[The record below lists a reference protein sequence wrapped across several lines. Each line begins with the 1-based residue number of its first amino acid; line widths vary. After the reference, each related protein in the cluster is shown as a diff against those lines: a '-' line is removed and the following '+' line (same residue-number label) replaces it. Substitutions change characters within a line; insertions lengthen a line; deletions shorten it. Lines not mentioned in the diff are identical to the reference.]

1 MARDKRS
8 KYIVGFT
15 VHAGKGFITPNQNP
29 INPLVVVKCCGREY
43 RTKVKYN
50 KLIATQWD
58 ESHSWTDIFLTDTEW
73 DMSFITFEVQ
83 SANPFWKNDV
93 IGQCSIQLKTL
104 RQRKN
109 HFLKR
114 HFDITELNDTFTKGV
129 LYLTVYA
136 CGPNDTPPTSDVLE
150 LLNAEEDNFQNNQID
165 FLSQIVGISES
176 DKNKLVKERERQ
188 IYNLYITIYRVEDLL
203 FKKGLRDPF
212 VTVEFGAC
220 SMQTTIARGV
230 LDHNFNECIRF
241 PVVTP
246 IVEDIIV
253 LKLWDGS
260 TKQPTLITQGKF
272 SFAKVRSTI
281 IPVRWYNFYGSSCS
295 DIEFLSEISTDNY
308 FTENIH
314 TENDIYIGRILLSL
328 KTELLRNMD
337 QLMPAQIISAQPLDE
352 LFTRPC
358 QVIADI
364 YSIKGIFGKNA
375 CVELSVGPV
384 KQRTE
389 FVEREK
395 IEQKCENTRNKV
407 GIVESGK
414 QINMDN
420 FVFGQMEGRVP
431 IIEIE
436 SQSKEEHTWDVIIS
450 VYTHDDLKVNKNS
463 KHGILTNN
471 EIAIGSRRV
480 AYCRMSITN
489 IPTYIENKPL
499 TPIWLPLKQTNE
511 GWLDLIKNKEIDANK
526 RFAPIESFEQGE
538 IKAENVQEIDLYSIG
553 SSAILIS
560 MSKFFAPS
568 VRRTKRHT
576 VKTIEYE
583 IRCYLYACRN
593 LKESGKDEKT
603 NPYVVVSSSGVYT
616 TSSVKIGTTNPTFME
631 CITLKV
637 KIEIDPLTSLPIISP
652 ITVSVFSRHS
662 WGKRYIGSCICI
674 YDRIKGR
681 NKKNELANKVEPYWV
696 KLKGGR
702 KLHSHVGDIL
712 ICVDM
717 VKACDSRMVPP
728 QPLFP
733 ELRRVQMIITTTFLQ
748 ELFMMTEENLS
759 ENIKSKISNNDDT
772 FFKQG
777 VIGSKI
783 EKLMVLNNVN
793 GDFFLDNHE
802 RGNSLST
809 EIKNPI
815 IEFIVSSF
823 GRVDASTDSE
833 IHKNEE
839 NNEKKDTNVYNT
851 TKASV
856 PKFRH
861 VLQWKSLTN
870 FGKKEFINKTWKT
883 MKGYNFEFF
892 KSIALDIFLPVSPL
906 FDPRLTIRVFEGII
920 DEAKLVGEFI
930 LPLVTFLPWI
940 PDVDSADDWISAKHD
955 FSNNI
960 DISTIVNA
968 FMKGTKKN
976 LIRHFGLASIA
987 LADMQQKKEQNVE
1000 SKSYPF
1006 PYVNKHEEVEE
1017 LKKKSLKN
1025 QGLNQS
1031 GVPISLVKSYTI
1043 PNVYYPRISQNMFTI
1058 NIHIPFH
1065 FIIVAEGETTTNINN
1080 LKISTAN
1087 SGLSVGGVITTNT
1100 SGKTVTL
1107 RPSIDTTMEEFL
1119 SDIFIPIMPLR
1130 KKGFQGTKKTFGYI
1144 RGFVLLALPNV
1155 VEKINSV
1162 GNSEKGDIN
1171 SENNEDK
1178 HSTEIRRAIENN
1190 QISRCYSEDVIK
1202 YIINLNTLYKKIKGD
1217 NVYPNPVRVR
1227 LYILSALA
1235 LVIPDQNELFN
1246 FDQNLA
1252 KMSMIEKIKSKFSLL
1267 GTFEQNIRV
1276 KSFYI
1281 SIVCG
1286 SKEENFRSL
1295 AKKSLSPLFYIFQE
1309 YNVNF
1314 PMEARFEIKIWGIQ
1328 EKVYP
1333 YFVSKILGLV
1343 QNDRD
1348 DENGDENKKS
1358 ENTNSM
1364 TVNEE
1369 KNEVTQELGPEY
1381 DIFIGSTVLELTD
1394 RWHSK
1399 EWRQMMR
1406 EDRIPIEYRPLY
1418 KDCTSNLNYGLL
1430 QMWVEIMSSSKAAI
1444 TKRYELSEPIP
1455 TEVELRVVIWGG
1467 RNIKIPLNMDY
1478 GDFMFKASLDCK
1490 QYPEH
1495 RTDFGVNNPK
1505 VQETDIH
1512 FNCRSGE
1519 PIFNWRVVYPHIVTP
1534 ISGCLLQLSVYHY
1547 SSFGNHEFI
1556 GEVNLDLRKYIMK
1569 VSNSLESIDEDVELP
1584 LINSQGVDSSFVN
1597 AGSVQVTIQIIPQ
1610 SEANS
1615 KKVGMGRELPNRFP
1629 KLVTPYSGRNWE
1641 DFLQLKERQ
1650 DSLRP
1655 IWIKIRI
1662 LYIIF
1667 AILLF
1672 FIIGAIYPALF
1683 YQSVG
1688 S

>member
-1 MARDKRS
+1 MAKDKRS

-15 VHAGKGFITPNQNP
+15 IHAGKGFVTPNQNP
-29 INPLVVVKCCGREY
+29 INPLVVVRCCGREY

-83 SANPFWKNDV
+83 SANSFWKNDV
-93 IGQCSIQLKTL
+93 IGQCSVQLKTL

-114 HFDITELNDTFTKGV
+114 HFNITELNDTFTKGI

-165 FLSQIVGISES
+165 FLSQIVGIPES
-176 DKNKLVKERERQ
+176 DKNKLFQEREKQ
-188 IYNLYITIYRVEDLL
+188 IYNLYVTIYRVEDLL

-212 VTVEFGAC
+212 VTVEFSGC
-220 SMQTTIARGV
+220 SMKTTIARGV
-230 LDHNFNECIRF
+230 LDHNFNECLRF

-246 IVEDIIV
+246 IVEDIII

-281 IPVRWYNFYGSSCS
+281 IPVRWYNFYGNSCS
-295 DIEFLSEISTDNY
+295 DIEFLSEVSTDNY

-314 TENDIYIGRILLSL
+314 TENDMYIGRILLSL

-358 QVIADI
+358 QVVADV
-364 YSIKGIFGKNA
+364 YSVKGIFGKNA
-375 CVELSVGPV
+375 CVEVSIGPV
-384 KQRTE
+384 KRRTE
-389 FVEREK
+389 FVQREK
-395 IEQKCENTRNKV
+395 SEQKYEHTRNGVK
-407 GIVESGK
+407 IVESGK

-420 FVFGQMEGRVP
+420 FFFGPAEGRVP
-431 IIEIE
+431 TIEIE
-436 SQSKEEHTWDVIIS
+436 SQSREEHTWDVIIS
-450 VYTHDDLKVNKNS
+450 VYTHDRLKTDNNS
-463 KHGILTNN
+463 KHGTLTNN

-480 AYCRMSITN
+480 AYFRAAITN
-489 IPTYIENKPL
+489 IPIYLENKPMS
-499 TPIWLPLKQTNE
+499 PIWLPLKQTNE
-511 GWLDLIKNKEIDANK
+511 GWLDLIKNKEVDANE
-526 RFAPIESFEQGE
+526 RFIPIEDLNEGKKKE
-538 IKAENVQEIDLYSIG
+538 KNIQEIDLYSIG

-560 MSKFFAPS
+560 ISKHFS
-568 VRRTKRHT
+568 TTVRRTKRHT
-576 VKTIEYE
+576 VKAIDYE

-603 NPYVVVSSSGVYT
+603 NPYVVISSSGVYT
-616 TSSVKIGTTNPTFME
+616 TSSIKIGTTNPTFME
-631 CITLKV
+631 CITLRVKV
-637 KIEIDPLTSLPIISP
+637 EVDPLSSLPIVSP

-681 NKKNELANKVEPYWV
+681 NKKSELANRIEPYWV

-712 ICVDM
+712 ICIDM
-717 VKACDSRMVPP
+717 VKACDSKMIPP

-733 ELRRVQMIITTTFLQ
+733 ELRKVQMIVTTTFLQ
-748 ELFMMTEENLS
+748 ELFMMTDENVR
-759 ENIKSKISNNDDT
+759 ENIKSKIQSNDNS

-777 VIGSKI
+777 IIGSKI
-783 EKLMVLNNVN
+783 EQLKVLNNVN
-793 GDFFLDNHE
+793 GDFFLENHE
-802 RGNSLST
+802 RGNSIST
-809 EIKNPI
+809 EIKNPV
-815 IEFIVSSF
+815 IEFVVSPF
-823 GRVDASTDSE
+823 GRVDASIDSE
-833 IHKNEE
+833 VKKNEGNQE
-839 NNEKKDTNVYNT
+839 GKGMNTNNKSSIPT
-851 TKASV
+851 
-856 PKFRH
+856 FRH
-861 VLQWKSLTN
+861 ILQWKSLTN
-870 FGKKEFINKTWKT
+870 SGKKEFINKTWKT
-883 MKGYNFEFF
+883 MNGYNFEFF
-892 KSIALDIFLPVSPL
+892 KSITLDIFLPVSPL
-906 FDPRLTIRVFEGII
+906 FDPRLTIRVFEGIV
-920 DEAKLVGEFI
+920 DETKLIGEFI

-968 FMKGTKKN
+968 FMKGNKKN
-976 LIRHFGLASIA
+976 LIKHSGLVSIA
-987 LADMQQKKEQNVE
+987 LADMQEKKEQSVE
-1000 SKSYPF
+1000 SKNYPF
-1006 PYVNKHEEVEE
+1006 PYVNKHEEMEE

-1031 GVPISLVKSYTI
+1031 GVPISLMKSYTI
-1043 PNVYYPRISQNMFTI
+1043 QNVYYPRISQNMFTI

-1065 FIIVAEGETTTNINN
+1065 FIIVAEGEATSNINN
-1080 LKISTAN
+1080 LKISAAN
-1087 SGLSVGGVITTNT
+1087 SGLSVGGVITTIT

-1119 SDIFIPIMPLR
+1119 SDIFIPVIPLR
-1130 KKGFQGTKKTFGYI
+1130 KRGFQGTKKTFGYI
-1144 RGFVLLALPNV
+1144 RGFVLLALPEV
-1155 VEKINSV
+1155 VERINSI
-1162 GNSEKGDIN
+1162 GNSENEGVN
-1171 SENNEDK
+1171 SESNENK
-1178 HSTEIRRAIENN
+1178 YSIEIKKAIENN

-1202 YIINLNTLYKKIKGD
+1202 HIINLSSLYKKLKGD

-1235 LVIPDQNELFN
+1235 LVTPDPNEFID
-1246 FDQNLA
+1246 FDQNLT
-1252 KMSMIEKIKSKFSLL
+1252 KMSMVEKVKSKFSLL
-1267 GTFEQNIRV
+1267 GTFEQKTRI

-1295 AKKSLSPLFYIFQE
+1295 AKTSLSPLFYIFQE

-1333 YFVSKILGLV
+1333 YFVSKIFGLV
-1343 QNDRD
+1343 YNDN
-1348 DENGDENKKS
+1348 DEKGENKKG

-1364 TVNEE
+1364 TIDEE
-1369 KNEVTQELGPEY
+1369 KSEVTQELGPEY

-1406 EDRIPIEYRPLY
+1406 ENRIPIEYRPLY

-1430 QMWVEIMSSSKAAI
+1430 QLWVEIMSSSKAAI

-1455 TEVELRVVIWGG
+1455 TEVEVRVVIWGG

-1478 GDFMFKASLDCK
+1478 GDLMFKASLDCK
-1490 QYPEH
+1490 QYPEY
-1495 RTDFGVNNPK
+1495 RADFGINNPK

-1519 PIFNWRVVYPHIVTP
+1519 PIFNWRIVYPHLVTP
-1534 ISGCLLQLSVYHY
+1534 ISGCLLQLSAYHY

-1556 GEVNLDLRKYIMK
+1556 GEVNLDLRRYIMK
-1569 VSNSLESIDEDVELP
+1569 VSSSLESIDEDVELP
-1584 LINSQGVDSSFVN
+1584 LVNSQGVDSSFVN
-1597 AGSVQVTIQIIPQ
+1597 AGSVQVTIQIMPQ

-1650 DSLRP
+1650 DKLRP

-1683 YQSVG
+1683 YQSI